1 MHHHHKGQPALRVHP
16 AEKLL
21 QRRNSSRRRTQPDY
35 RRRLLRIA
43 PFLRLIARVLTR
55 QITGAGIV
63 LSRTWVL
70 FVLFR
75 HSIALQGEPTP

>member
-21 QRRNSSRRRTQPDY
+21 QRRNSSRRRTEPDY
-35 RRRLLRIA
+35 RRRLLRIV
-43 PFLRLIARVLTR
+43 PLLRPIARVLTR